1 MDGKTVGFKFIN
13 IQIKRER
20 GLGFYMRDMMS
31 HPPASFFF
39 FFSSFVADKPS
50 DYTAMKPSC
59 PHDRQ
64 SKPGSGVEKDV
75 SEQPRA
81 QSRHRI
87 DTPTAAIF

>member
-1 MDGKTVGFKFIN
+1 MK
-13 IQIKRER
+13 R
-20 GLGFYMRDMMS
+20 GLALYMRDKMS
-31 HPPASFFF
+31 HPPASFF
-39 FFSSFVADKPS
+39 SFVADKPS

-64 SKPGSGVEKDV
+64 SKLGSGVEKDV